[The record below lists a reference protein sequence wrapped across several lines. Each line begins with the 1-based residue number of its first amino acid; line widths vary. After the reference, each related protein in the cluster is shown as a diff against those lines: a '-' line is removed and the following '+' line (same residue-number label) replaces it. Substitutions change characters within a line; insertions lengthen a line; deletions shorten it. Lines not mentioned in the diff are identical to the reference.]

1 MVNHSVIFSHIMS
14 LLICLLFGTLDFFP
28 HWRREECLLI
38 IVAEAIVWLSNF
50 FYIIAVQDS
59 WTKKSNHLTSKI
71 TLFLIHTSIVWN
83 DGLLFSLAEKRI
95 FAHDG
100 LRSKGVV
107 E

>member
-38 IVAEAIVWLSNF
+38 MVAEAMQWCG
-50 FYIIAVQDS
+50 YIIFAVQDS